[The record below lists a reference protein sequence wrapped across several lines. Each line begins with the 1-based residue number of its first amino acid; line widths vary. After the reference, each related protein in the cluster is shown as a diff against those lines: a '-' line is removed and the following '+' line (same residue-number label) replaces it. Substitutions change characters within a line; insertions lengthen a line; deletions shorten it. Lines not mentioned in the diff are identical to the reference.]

1 MMLGS
6 ILLRSFNSNQ
16 PVSLEELAMLSG
28 LSIEEVERTCDWLI
42 GIGVPLS
49 RPSADSAQLA
59 RPVLPLNLEQIQQ
72 AVSTFDIDI
81 ASKIELFEEI
91 DSTNQYL
98 MSLPIRQLQHKQVCI
113 AEYMSAGRGRQQK
126 KWYGGAYENLM
137 LSIAWEFHSEVHL
150 SGLSLAVAVMVVNC
164 LQQFCGAPFRL
175 KWPNDVLVDEKKLSG
190 ILIEVRD
197 AKVIVGIGINC
208 NLLFSDKL
216 EIDQAATSLCE
227 LLGNQVDRSELM
239 TVLLGEL
246 SDGLELFSINGLNS
260 FREDWIRLHAYQGRK
275 MRTVGMP
282 VSEGTSMGIDQSGAL
297 LIRTENGRIVPI
309 NSGELQILPT

>member
-137 LSIAWEFHSEVHL
+137 LSVAWEFHSEVHL

-164 LQQFCGAPFRL
+164 LQQICDAPFRL
-175 KWPNDVLVDEKKLSG
+175 KWPNDVLVDEQKLSG

-197 AKVIVGIGINC
+197 TKVIIGIGINC
-208 NLLFSDKL
+208 NLSFSGQL
-216 EIDQAATSLCE
+216 EIDQAATSLFE
-227 LLGNQVDRSELM
+227 LLGYLVDRSELVA
-239 TVLLGEL
+239 VLLGEL
-246 SDGLELFSINGLNS
+246 SDGLELFSVNGLEA
-260 FREDWIRLHAYQGRK
+260 FREDWMQLHAFTGRT
-275 MRTVGMP
+275 MRIYGKP
-282 VSEGTSMGIDQSGAL
+282 VKEGRAMGIDQSGAL
-297 LIRTENGRIVPI
+297 LIRTENGKIEPI
-309 NSGELQILPT
+309 NSGELQLLPT